1 MRKVLIIG
9 AGGIGGRHIRG
20 YAATGRADISVVEPD
35 SARRA
40 AAAKL
45 PETSAVF
52 ADLDAADLSA
62 FDLAVICAPAHLHV
76 QIMRQCAA
84 ANLPFMCE
92 KPLSVTLD
100 GVDAVLAEVAAKNL
114 LARVGYIR
122 RVADE
127 VRALR
132 DQINAGKIGE
142 LRLVYMN
149 SSQEFPKYRPDFQ
162 TTYYAR
168 PEMGGG
174 AILDAASHL
183 IDLLIWILGP
193 PSHVGCMFDRLQLQ
207 GTDTEDT
214 CLINTRFRNRTMA
227 NITINQFQKPNT
239 SRFDFIGST
248 GNLVLEHS
256 RLSYASSDDPTA
268 VTSHDYMAGLDPMQ
282 THQARFAMQANA
294 MLDALDGAPCDLAT
308 LAEARDNLAV
318 ALAAKQSW
326 RENKIIEVGQ

>member
-20 YAATGRADISVVEPD
+20 YAATGRAELSVVEPD
-35 SARRA
+35 PKRRA
-40 AAAKL
+40 AAADL
-45 PETSAVF
+45 PEVSAVF
-52 ADLDAADLSA
+52 IDLDTANPAD

-76 QIMRQCAA
+76 EIMHTCARA
-84 ANLPFMCE
+84 DLAFLCE
-92 KPLSVTLD
+92 KPLSVTLA
-100 GVDAVLAEVAAKNL
+100 GVDAVLAEVAQKRL

-122 RVADE
+122 RVAEE

-132 DQINAGKIGE
+132 DQILFGKIGE
-142 LRLVYMN
+142 LRMVYMN
-149 SSQEFPKYRPDFQ
+149 SSQDFPKYRPDFQ

-183 IDLLIWILGP
+183 IDLLIWIMGA

-207 GTDTEDT
+207 GIETEDT
-214 CLINTRFRNRTMA
+214 CLINIRFRTGAMA

-239 SRFDFIGST
+239 SRFDFIGAT

-256 RLSYASSDDPTA
+256 RLSHAASDDLDA

-282 THQARFAMQANA
+282 AHQARFTMQANA
-294 MLDALDGAPCDLAT
+294 MLDALDGASCNLAT
-308 LAEARDNLAV
+308 LDEARYNLAV

-326 RENKIIEVGQ
+326 LYKKIIAVSQ